1 MAYNNGQTGTK
12 KLWDKRIYQ
21 TGYSQKVMAAY
32 EKWTSIL
39 AA

>member
-12 KLWDKRIYQ
+12 KLWNTGVYL
-21 TGYSQKVMAAY
+21 TGYFQKVMAAY